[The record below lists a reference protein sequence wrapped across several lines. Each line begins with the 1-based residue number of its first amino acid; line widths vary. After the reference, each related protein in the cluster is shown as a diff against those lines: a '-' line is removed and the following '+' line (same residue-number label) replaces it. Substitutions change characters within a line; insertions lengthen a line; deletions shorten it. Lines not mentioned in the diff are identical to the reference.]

1 MKLKRVEIDNFNSY
15 RSCVV
20 QVRDGLFNIWGSN
33 GEGKTSLQ
41 LAIRLGLGWSPA
53 EESLEDAIHDNEEQC
68 RIALVFD
75 NSDDTLKRYPE
86 EIRIER
92 RIIRGEAKPR
102 MRISNQN
109 GELVPKT
116 QSEIREEFSKIGY
129 DPDDPG
135 IFIEQGDLRSFY
147 AVSFSKLL
155 DMCIGLAGL
164 RGTFENVKQ
173 TERAFNQI
181 EENRREIQKTISDMD
196 EDLEHYKPGHDAH
209 TKFCEFDEDI
219 RNIELENQAIKY
231 HTKRIE
237 SLKAKENMEEV
248 KETLEEHKRKWG
260 LCKKIVEDA
269 QGKIYKFTNEQK
281 ELEQQRG
288 NLKENLDR
296 IYNDRNRKSERQKEL
311 EELILK
317 LNDPALPTSKEAEIQ
332 FDNIQQKLSF
342 SHSKLGKQQEELRI
356 IKSQLADIKSG
367 LALGVVPFRQKT
379 LKQRLINAGIKV
391 EFLADC
397 LEIKKGAENLRE
409 RIETLLDP
417 FKYYLVL
424 QKKDLQNGLDILKG
438 ETEVSIIVPDD
449 WSLNNCAGQSAKD
462 YLIIKDNAPDNLQN
476 FLTYFILNSSNE
488 YGPNEKVFLDPSIR
502 FHRIHLSAYPQN
514 KSPAIGEEGRRI
526 ARESAERQKNYLE
539 NSIKELDLEIKQIG
553 QELLKAKEIFD
564 LTEKKPRI
572 AEYKQEFEILQKDIY
587 EINKEQEDVL
597 SKNRDIDRKIGELN
611 KGIEGENLRI
621 QGQDLSNIEKAVKNY
636 DLHYQDAQRNL
647 DKLNQETEFIKRDT
661 NPEYI
666 DKLDEFM
673 EFGLNKWSREN
684 YKRESFIQKSLVE
697 LENKFTR
704 GRAEA
709 DYHIFS
715 SQKSLIE
722 EKKGAFRKQQEQ
734 ASQFKEEWDKAKQNY
749 KKMASELFNR
759 ASFIFREIYR
769 RQDANADALITP
781 NFNATPPELE
791 VRINL
796 GKRKKMVSLN
806 SNIGGLSGGERL
818 AAIVNMIVSIIK
830 ARSQLAKAEPDLYRP
845 QPFIFIDEPQQDMD
859 DPAFIKAILNF
870 KEVMEETQIIILT
883 HKALPDPDLWQLWV
897 FLHPELGTIVKSHK
911 GEIHK
916 LEDKHAS

>member
-20 QVRDGLFNIWGSN
+20 QVRDGLFNIWGLN
-33 GEGKTSLQ
+33 GQGKTSIQ

-53 EESLEDAIHDNEEQC
+53 EESLEDAIHENEEQC

-75 NSDDTLKRYPE
+75 NSDNTLKRYPE

-92 RIIRGEAKPR
+92 RIIRGDAKPR

-116 QSEIREEFSKIGY
+116 QKEIREEFSKLGY

-155 DMCIGLAGL
+155 EKCIGLAGL
-164 RGTFENVKQ
+164 RGTYENVKH
-173 TERAFNQI
+173 TERTFYQI
-181 EENRREIQKTISDMD
+181 EENKREIQKTISDMD
-196 EDLEHYKPGHDAH
+196 EDLERYRLGHDAYM
-209 TKFCEFDEDI
+209 KFCEFDEELK
-219 RNIELENQAIKY
+219 NIEFENKAIQY
-231 HTKRIE
+231 HNKRIE
-237 SLKAKENMEEV
+237 SLKAKENMEEI

-260 LCKKIVEDA
+260 LCKKIVENA
-269 QGKIYKFTNEQK
+269 QEKIFKFTNEQNG
-281 ELEQQRG
+281 LEQQRG
-288 NLKENLDR
+288 NIKENLDR
-296 IYNDRNRKSERQKEL
+296 IYNDRNRKSEKQKEL
-311 EELILK
+311 GELILL
-317 LNDPALPTSKEAEIQ
+317 LNDPALPPSEIAKIQ
-332 FDNIQQKLSF
+332 VDNIQQKLSF

-391 EFLADC
+391 EFFADC

-409 RIETLLDP
+409 KIETLLDP
-417 FKYYLVL
+417 FKYYLVI
-424 QKKDLQNGLDILKG
+424 QKKDLQKGIEILKG

-449 WSLNNCAGQSAKD
+449 WSLNNYAEQSAKD

-502 FHRIHLSAYPQN
+502 FHRVHLSAYPQN

-526 ARESAERQKNYLE
+526 ARESAERQKNFLE
-539 NSIKELDLEIKQIG
+539 NSIRELDSEIKQIE
-553 QELLKAKEIFD
+553 QDLLKAKEIFD
-564 LTEKKPRI
+564 LTEKKRHI
-572 AEYKQEFEILQKDIY
+572 TEYKKELDMLQKDIY
-587 EINKEQEDVL
+587 ELNKEQEDVL

-621 QGQDLSNIEKAVKNY
+621 QAEDLSNIEKAVKNY
-636 DLHYQDAQRNL
+636 DLHYQNAKRNFNE
-647 DKLNQETEFIKRDT
+647 LNEETEFIKRDT

-673 EFGLNKWSREN
+673 ESGLNKRSREN
-684 YKRESFIQKSLVE
+684 YKRESVIKKSSVE

-709 DYHIFS
+709 DYHVFL

-722 EKKGAFRKQQEQ
+722 EKRGAFRKQQEQ
-734 ASQFKEEWDKAKQNY
+734 ASQFKVEWDKAQHTY

-759 ASFIFREIYR
+759 ASLIFREIYK

-791 VRINL
+791 VKINL

-806 SNIGGLSGGERL
+806 SDIGGPSGGERL
-818 AAIVNMIVSIIK
+818 AAIVNMIVSILK

-859 DPAFIKAILNF
+859 DPAFINAILNF

-883 HKALPDPDLWQLWV
+883 HKALPDPELWQLWV
-897 FLHPELGTIVKSHK
+897 FLHPELGTIGKSHR

-916 LEDKHAS
+916 LDDKHAS